1 MQRLQT
7 KSKHRTNESKS
18 AKGST
23 GQPRAQWR
31 GIGRS
36 PSREPP
42 RAEEFGEGG
51 QDLSPSLSTTPFL
64 IEVLSGEGRWA

>member
-7 KSKHRTNESKS
+7 KSKHRTNEPKS

-31 GIGRS
+31 GVGQS
-36 PSREPP
+36 PPRGPP
-42 RAEEFGEGG
+42 RAEGLGEGG
-51 QDLSPSLSTTPFL
+51 QDLLPSLSTTLFL
-64 IEVLSGEGRWA
+64 IEVLSGKGRWA